1 VSDNA
6 WLEDVKTKWLR
17 VCGQCDAGVIGA
29 PCTHPDEDYRPV
41 MLKLVE
47 TVERLSRRLAL
58 RYQESEKLRA
68 EVEQLCNE
76 RDEARRIIRNAH
88 QAIRTETTAA
98 AVALAMF
105 STGDTDT
112 PSLLDEL
119 NQLRTENAR
128 LRELA
133 GA

>member
-1 VSDNA
+1 M
-6 WLEDVKTKWLR
+6 
-17 VCGQCDAGVIGA
+17 
-29 PCTHPDEDYRPV
+29 